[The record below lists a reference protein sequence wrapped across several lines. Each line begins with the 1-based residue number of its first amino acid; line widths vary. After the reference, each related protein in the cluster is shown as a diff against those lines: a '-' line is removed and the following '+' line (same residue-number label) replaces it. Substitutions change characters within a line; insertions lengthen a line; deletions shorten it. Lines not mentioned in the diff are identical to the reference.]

1 MASMKYCDKHN
12 QVGFLKKP
20 EESTGF
26 AEIVDFLKGSHIRY
40 ALTHNLTIHDSL
52 VKQFWQTATA
62 TTLADGTL
70 ELRATIDT
78 LEYTITE
85 ASVRSKLHLADA
97 SGISMLPNNEIFEG
111 MGNMGYPTDGSF
123 TFWKSHFTPQWRF
136 LVHHILHCMSPK
148 SGGWDQFGSNIAT
161 ALICL
166 STGRIYNF
174 SKLIFDGMVANLKSK
189 TKFLMYP
196 RFLQMI
202 LEIQTESKHPYLAI
216 VLTKKIFGNMKR
228 GFRGVPRPLLPAMLP
243 VVAVDQSAGPADQA
257 VDQPSPS
264 EPLPS
269 SSHPPVISAT
279 TESEPTPVAEPT
291 PHPKS
296 PSPKPDNE
304 STEHTFEQ
312 PSPEHQ
318 PLSPRQETDIPQS
331 QDPTHPHVAEETT
344 MTMDDLLHLVPK
356 LITKVDSLET
366 ELKQTKLT
374 MGHAIVKLVKKVKK
388 MEAVLKRRH
397 VVLPD
402 SEDEDAENSS
412 KQGRNLQEEE
422 DEEPEDQGR
431 IIQDIDDDPLGSK
444 GDFVTPTKP
453 SGEAQEEEISPTTL
467 EAAKTLSKVA
477 SQRSKSVDKGKRYK
491 RRKESKGKD
500 IDSGFED
507 ISTGFEE
514 VNTGFEK
521 VNTGGLGVSTGSGP
535 VSSARGQRE
544 GKAPM
549 IIEETQAPKR
559 TKEQIQQE
567 EASLAEAIRL
577 QTLEEEETAKQ
588 VHLDALLAKRLAEE
602 ETLSE
607 QQKKRKAQVQFEA
620 QFYTEEDWDTIKAKL
635 EANAELTKEVL
646 GKDLP
651 EQDFAKRMVDL
662 VNQRKKQFAEER
674 AKAKRNK
681 PMTQSQLRI
690 YMSNYLKN
698 QGTWKLSQLKKLKF
712 EEIKEEFEKLVKQ
725 IDTFVPMNIEATKAQ
740 LKRYGEELQTEISK
754 KQRIDD
760 KDVSVEEKVTEV
772 KEEEPVIRT
781 GKRKKQK
788 ARKGINVDKSPQ
800 GDSETD
806 EEESVEAMNPTPL
819 DTKSNIVANWKI
831 FQQGERSIYQIIRAN
846 GADTVYM
853 SFGAMLKDFTR
864 EDLIELY
871 RLVMQKYGTNRPEDV
886 YDRVLWSDLRTMFD
900 PPLNEDAIWSLPL
913 QQKIISWRYYDKCE
927 VHCLTL
933 EACSIYMLA
942 DRKYPLSKDACQV
955 MLKMK
960 LLDGKMNEVCYKLLK
975 MIEKQAGEAHNEDT
989 QRNLKF
995 TSKDQVRGGLLGIIV
1010 NKLKSGSYRVKS
1022 GRHMVKSCGS
1032 YDHFTLGHNRVIHIR
1047 GGVLAESSQSRPI
1060 FNANKEIVLIAP
1072 RRNDVYVLDML
1083 SHLKFKNINK
1093 LAKQN
1098 KVLGLPSLVYSKDKP
1113 CSTCEKGKHRRAS
1126 FKTKQNFSIRKCLH
1140 LLHMDLF
1147 RPVSPVSINHE
1158 KYTLVIV
1165 DEYSRYTWVHFLK
1178 NKSQAPEMIMS
1189 FIKMVE
1195 NQNDVKVKQIRID
1208 NGTEFRNHELESFCN
1223 EKEISHNFS
1232 SPYTP
1237 EQNGVAERKN
1247 RTVIE
1252 ASRTMLNGSILSKH
1266 FWTEARKNS

>member
-1 MASMKYCDKHN
+1 MGFCMQRLTVDHSTIFHQKYH
-12 QVGFLKKP
+12 
-20 EESTGF
+20 
-26 AEIVDFLKGSHIRY
+26 
-40 ALTHNLTIHDSL
+40 
-52 VKQFWQTATA
+52 
-62 TTLADGTL
+62 
-70 ELRATIDT
+70 
-78 LEYTITE
+78 
-85 ASVRSKLHLADA
+85 
-97 SGISMLPNNEIFEG
+97 
-111 MGNMGYPTDGSF
+111 
-123 TFWKSHFTPQWRF
+123 
-136 LVHHILHCMSPK
+136 
-148 SGGWDQFGSNIAT
+148 SN
-161 ALICL
+161 
-166 STGRIYNF
+166 
-174 SKLIFDGMVANLKSK
+174 
-189 TKFLMYP
+189 
-196 RFLQMI
+196 
-202 LEIQTESKHPYLAI
+202 
-216 VLTKKIFGNMKR
+216 
-228 GFRGVPRPLLPAMLP
+228 
-243 VVAVDQSAGPADQA
+243 SAAQ
-257 VDQPSPS
+257 DQPSSS

-279 TESEPTPVAEPT
+279 IASEPTPVAEPT
-291 PHPKS
+291 THHTS
-296 PSPKPDNE
+296 PSPEPDNE
-304 STEHTFEQ
+304 PTEHIFEQ

-318 PLSPRQETDIPQS
+318 PLSPRQETAVPQS
-331 QDPTHPHVAEETT
+331 QDPTHPHVPEART
-344 MTMDDLLHLVPK
+344 MTVEDLLHLVPN

-374 MGHAIVKLVKKVKK
+374 MGKAIVKLVKKVKK
-388 MEAVLKRRH
+388 LEDILKRRH
-397 VVLPD
+397 VVLTD
-402 SEDEDAENSS
+402 S
-412 KQGRNLQEEE
+412 E

-431 IIQDIDDDPLGSK
+431 IIQDINDDPLVSK

-549 IIEETQAPKR
+549 IVEETQAPKR

-588 VHLDALLAKRLAEE
+588 VHLDALLAKRMEE
-602 ETLSE
+602 EELTE
-607 QQKKRKAQVQFEA
+607 QQKQRKAQVQFEA
-620 QFYTEEDWDTIKAKL
+620 QHYTEEDWDAIRAKL
-635 EANAELTKEVL
+635 EANAELTKNVL
-646 GKDLP
+646 GKELP
-651 EQDFAKRMVDL
+651 EEDFAKKMVEL
-662 VNQRKKQFAEER
+662 VNQRKKFFAEER
-674 AKAKRNK
+674 AKARRSK
-681 PMTQSQLRI
+681 PMTQSLLRN
-690 YMSNYLKN
+690 YMMNYLKN
-698 QGTWKLSQLKKLKF
+698 QGTWKLTQLKKLSF
-712 EEIKEEFEKLVKQ
+712 EEVKEEFDKLVKQ
-725 IDTFVPMNIEATKAQ
+725 VESFVPMNIEATKAQ

-871 RLVMQKYGTNRPEDV
+871 MLIMQKYRTKRPEDA
-886 YDRVLWSDLRTMFD
+886 YGRVLWSDLRTMFD

-933 EACSIYMLA
+933 EACSIYILT

-960 LLDGKMNEVCYKLLK
+960 LLDGKMNRVCYKLLK
-975 MIEKQAGEAHNEDT
+975 MIEKQAG
-989 QRNLKF
+989 
-995 TSKDQVRGGLLGIIV
+995 VR
-1010 NKLKSGSYRVKS
+1010 K
-1022 GRHMVKSCGS
+1022 
-1032 YDHFTLGHNRVIHIR
+1032 
-1047 GGVLAESSQSRPI
+1047 
-1060 FNANKEIVLIAP
+1060 
-1072 RRNDVYVLDML
+1072 
-1083 SHLKFKNINK
+1083 
-1093 LAKQN
+1093 
-1098 KVLGLPSLVYSKDKP
+1098 
-1113 CSTCEKGKHRRAS
+1113 
-1126 FKTKQNFSIRKCLH
+1126 
-1140 LLHMDLF
+1140 
-1147 RPVSPVSINHE
+1147 
-1158 KYTLVIV
+1158 
-1165 DEYSRYTWVHFLK
+1165 
-1178 NKSQAPEMIMS
+1178 
-1189 FIKMVE
+1189 
-1195 NQNDVKVKQIRID
+1195 
-1208 NGTEFRNHELESFCN
+1208 
-1223 EKEISHNFS
+1223 
-1232 SPYTP
+1232 
-1237 EQNGVAERKN
+1237 
-1247 RTVIE
+1247 
-1252 ASRTMLNGSILSKH
+1252 
-1266 FWTEARKNS
+1266 

>member
-1 MASMKYCDKHN
+1 
-12 QVGFLKKP
+12 
-20 EESTGF
+20 
-26 AEIVDFLKGSHIRY
+26 
-40 ALTHNLTIHDSL
+40 
-52 VKQFWQTATA
+52 
-62 TTLADGTL
+62 
-70 ELRATIDT
+70 
-78 LEYTITE
+78 
-85 ASVRSKLHLADA
+85 
-97 SGISMLPNNEIFEG
+97 
-111 MGNMGYPTDGSF
+111 
-123 TFWKSHFTPQWRF
+123 
-136 LVHHILHCMSPK
+136 
-148 SGGWDQFGSNIAT
+148 
-161 ALICL
+161 
-166 STGRIYNF
+166 
-174 SKLIFDGMVANLKSK
+174 
-189 TKFLMYP
+189 
-196 RFLQMI
+196 
-202 LEIQTESKHPYLAI
+202 
-216 VLTKKIFGNMKR
+216 MKR

-243 VVAVDQSAGPADQA
+243 VVAMDQSVGQADQA

-269 SSHPPVISAT
+269 LSHPPVISVT
-279 TESEPTPVAEPT
+279 NESEPTPVAEPT
-291 PHPKS
+291 PYPKS

-304 STEHTFEQ
+304 PIEHTFEQ

-318 PLSPRQETDIPQS
+318 PLSPIQETEVPQS
-331 QDPTHPHVAEETT
+331 QDPTHPYVAEETT
-344 MTMDDLLHLVPK
+344 MTMDDLLQLVPK

-374 MGHAIVKLVKKVKK
+374 IGKALVKLVKKVKK
-388 MEAVLKRRH
+388 MEDVLKRRHVVLPDSEVDSLEVKKMEDVLKRRH

-402 SEDEDAENSS
+402 SEDEDADISS
-412 KQGRNLQEEE
+412 KQGRNLQEEGL
-422 DEEPEDQGR
+422 DEMVRNMIKDKSEVFKTLTQ
-431 IIQDIDDDPLGSK
+431 SK
-444 GDFVTPTKP
+444 T
-453 SGEAQEEEISPTTL
+453 SGEEDISPTTL

-500 IDSGFED
+500 IDTGFED

-514 VNTGFEK
+514 

-549 IIEETQAPKR
+549 IVEETQAPKR

-620 QFYTEEDWDTIKAKL
+620 QHYTEEDWDAIRAKL
-635 EANAELTKEVL
+635 EANAELTKNVL
-646 GKDLP
+646 GKELP
-651 EQDFAKRMVDL
+651 EEDFAKKMVEL
-662 VNQRKKQFAEER
+662 VNQRKKFFAEER
-674 AKAKRNK
+674 AKARRSK
-681 PMTQSQLRI
+681 PMTQSLLRN
-690 YMSNYLKN
+690 YMMNYLKN
-698 QGTWKLSQLKKLKF
+698 QGTWKLTQLKKLSF
-712 EEIKEEFEKLVKQ
+712 EEVKEEFDKLVKQ
-725 IDTFVPMNIEATKAQ
+725 VESFVPMNIEATKAQ

-871 RLVMQKYGTNRPEDV
+871 RLVMQKYGTNRPEDA

-913 QQKIISWRYYDKCE
+913 QQKMISWRYYDKCA

-933 EACSIYMLA
+933 EACNIYMLA

-975 MIEKQAGEAHNEDT
+975 MIEKQAG
-989 QRNLKF
+989 
-995 TSKDQVRGGLLGIIV
+995 
-1010 NKLKSGSYRVKS
+1010 VK
-1022 GRHMVKSCGS
+1022 K
-1032 YDHFTLGHNRVIHIR
+1032 
-1047 GGVLAESSQSRPI
+1047 
-1060 FNANKEIVLIAP
+1060 
-1072 RRNDVYVLDML
+1072 
-1083 SHLKFKNINK
+1083 
-1093 LAKQN
+1093 
-1098 KVLGLPSLVYSKDKP
+1098 
-1113 CSTCEKGKHRRAS
+1113 
-1126 FKTKQNFSIRKCLH
+1126 
-1140 LLHMDLF
+1140 
-1147 RPVSPVSINHE
+1147 
-1158 KYTLVIV
+1158 
-1165 DEYSRYTWVHFLK
+1165 
-1178 NKSQAPEMIMS
+1178 
-1189 FIKMVE
+1189 
-1195 NQNDVKVKQIRID
+1195 
-1208 NGTEFRNHELESFCN
+1208 
-1223 EKEISHNFS
+1223 
-1232 SPYTP
+1232 
-1237 EQNGVAERKN
+1237 
-1247 RTVIE
+1247 
-1252 ASRTMLNGSILSKH
+1252 
-1266 FWTEARKNS
+1266 